1 VEAALVPER
10 RPTRLLWGTLLA
22 ALGTLALAALGAPAP
37 PAGAQTPVATAT
49 TIATATPTAAVTP
62 TPAATVT
69 STAGP
74 TVTPVPTLAPT
85 GVVPGVGNCFQPLAI
100 GTQCTSGGR
109 QPGGEQLLATKTGSA
124 AIGLVTL
131 DLTVNARDVLP
142 QVGGPATLFIPT
154 TANSAGEPIACAPV
168 DPGGATTCQ
177 GGTTGDPTLGGV
189 AVVCFLGNDGIQECD
204 AFGPFQAAAVGPAPV
219 EPVAPPAAVAPPA
232 PGQPA
237 PPPPAGPAPSPPPL
251 PDLPAGRFFPESG
264 FGIHND
270 AFWGYFHAR
279 GGVPTFGFPISREFT
294 FLGLPT
300 QFFQR
305 HIMQQGA
312 DGGVQT
318 MNLLDPELMPY
329 TRINASVFPDVD
341 ETLKGQTPSVGS
353 LDYAQAVVAFIQQNA
368 PEEWNGLPVRYWTTF
383 RTTVPGSENDP
394 NLGPLMNLE
403 IWGTPLSAPAYDP
416 GNLGFV
422 YQRYQRSIM
431 HFDSSCSCTQALLLA
446 DWFKTILTGQGLPPD
461 LADQARGSRYF
472 QQYNNAA
479 DSGLNRPNE
488 LPGTNMRFA
497 FERDR
502 P

>member
-1 VEAALVPER
+1 
-10 RPTRLLWGTLLA
+10 
-22 ALGTLALAALGAPAP
+22 
-37 PAGAQTPVATAT
+37 VATK
-49 TIATATPTAAVTP
+49 
-62 TPAATVT
+62 
-69 STAGP
+69 S
-74 TVTPVPTLAPT
+74 
-85 GVVPGVGNCFQPLAI
+85 
-100 GTQCTSGGR
+100 
-109 QPGGEQLLATKTGSA
+109 GSA
-124 AIGLVTL
+124 AFSLVTL

-154 TANSAGEPIACAPV
+154 TASSTGEPITCAPV
-168 DPGGATTCQ
+168 DAGGATTCQ

-204 AFGPFQAAAVGPAPV
+204 AFGPFESGTVGAAPSVAPAP
-219 EPVAPPAAVAPPA
+219 PAPAPPAAPGPA
-232 PGQPA
+232 A
-237 PPPPAGPAPSPPPL
+237 APPPAGPAPSAPPL
-251 PDLPAGRFFPESG
+251 PDLPVGRFFPETG

-270 AFWGYFHAR
+270 AFWGYFNAR
-279 GGVPTFGFPISREFT
+279 GGVPTFGFPISREFL

-329 TRINASVFPDVD
+329 TRINASDFPDVD

-353 LDYAQAVVAFIQQNA
+353 PDYAQAVVAFVQQNA
-368 PEEWNGLPVRYWTTF
+368 PEQWNELPVRYWTTF

-403 IWGTPLSAPAYDP
+403 IWGTPISAPAYDP
-416 GNLGFV
+416 GNFGFV

-431 HFDSSCSCTQALLLA
+431 HFDASCSCTQALLLA
-446 DWFKTILTGQGLPPD
+446 DWFKTILTGQGLPQD

-479 DSGLNRPNE
+479 ESGLNRPNE

-497 FERDR
+497 FERDH